1 QHYTFMTLRTVSA
14 GASSIE
20 NKAELN
26 YKTVEDH

>member
-1 QHYTFMTLRTVSA
+1 MTLRTVTS